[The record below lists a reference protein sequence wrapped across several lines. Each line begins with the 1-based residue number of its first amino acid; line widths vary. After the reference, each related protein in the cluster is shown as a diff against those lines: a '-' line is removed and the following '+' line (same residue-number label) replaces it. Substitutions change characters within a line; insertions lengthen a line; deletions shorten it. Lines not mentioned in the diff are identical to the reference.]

1 MTALGIACLHEH
13 MVPVPNSYSLA
24 KGRHGLVL
32 ARADFDDNGLYTG
45 FAAFTLRPSAYGS
58 FAPCYS
64 SSAWR
69 ECGQFHS
76 TMPR

>member
-13 MVPVPNSYSLA
+13 MVLVPNSYSLA

-45 FAAFTLRPSAYGS
+45 FAAFTLRPNAY
-58 FAPCYS
+58 
-64 SSAWR
+64 
-69 ECGQFHS
+69 
-76 TMPR
+76 